1 MTSILLTGPGVEPL
15 SLNEAETFLRV
26 ERGDDDQVIAAL
38 IVGARMYVET
48 QAQIALIT
56 QNSWRSITGRGLA
69 VLPTPITEIDRGPGT
84 FAVCHKRTFIQHDWH
99 S

>member
-1 MTSILLTGPGVEPL
+1 MTSILLTGPTVEPL

-26 ERGDDDQVIAAL
+26 ERGDDDQVVAAV

-56 QNSWRSITGRGLA
+56 
-69 VLPTPITEIDRGPGT
+69 
-84 FAVCHKRTFIQHDWH
+84 
-99 S
+99 